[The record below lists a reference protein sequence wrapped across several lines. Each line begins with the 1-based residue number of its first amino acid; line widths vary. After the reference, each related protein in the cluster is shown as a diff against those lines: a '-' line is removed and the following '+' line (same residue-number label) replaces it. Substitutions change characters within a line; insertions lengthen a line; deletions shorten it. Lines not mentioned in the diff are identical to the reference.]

1 MVDQELRIL
10 SMNNKAS
17 FEWIISSS
25 YPIVFHVHM
34 QSYPVKL
41 V

>member
-10 SMNNKAS
+10 SMNNKAL
-17 FEWIISSS
+17 FEWIFSSV

-34 QSYPVKL
+34 PSYPVKL